1 MLVLGS
7 HQSSIAEE
15 ELPMYTVLV
24 TDNISDTALPIL
36 DEVCQVTYQ
45 PKLSA
50 DELLACIDQ
59 FDGLMIRS
67 ESKVNADVL
76 AKAKRLK
83 IVGRAGVGV
92 DNVDLPAANAQGVVV
107 VNSPEGNTVA
117 ASEHTVG
124 LLLALAR
131 HSTRGDAALKQGR
144 WIRKHL
150 TGVELYGK
158 TLGLIGLGK
167 IGARVAKA
175 CLALGMHVVV
185 MDPYVSQKVAQELNV
200 SLVSLDELL
209 NRADFIT
216 LHVPKTPETTN
227 LLNAKTL
234 AQCKP
239 SVRIVNCARGG
250 IINEIDLIE
259 ALKNGHVAAAAL
271 DVFTAEPIP
280 PEHPLL
286 NLDETTLNKLI
297 LTPHL
302 GASTEEAQLNVAL
315 DVAEQLRDFFKT
327 GDARSAVNLPLLRAD
342 ILDPVRPYMPLAEAL
357 GSLARQ
363 LIEGP
368 VDAVELTVKGK
379 AAQPNVAPLSLAVL
393 KGLLSVN
400 REGVNY
406 VNARFL
412 AEKLGMDVK
421 ESKLPNAATYTNE
434 LVVRLKT
441 PQGSTR
447 VAGTLIASNRF
458 RITQMDQFLADM
470 DLNPPHILFVPHE
483 DKPGMVAKV
492 ATVLGEAQVNIAAMK
507 VGHDA
512 HNQRSV
518 MLFNTDSPVADDVL
532 SRIVA
537 LEGCHA
543 AKRLSVV

>member
-1 MLVLGS
+1 MLN
-7 HQSSIAEE
+7 
-15 ELPMYTVLV
+15 VLV
-24 TDNISDTALPIL
+24 TDNISDAALPL
-36 DEVCQVTYQ
+36 LEEVCHVTYKA
-45 PKLSA
+45 KLSA

-67 ESKVNADVL
+67 ESKVTADVL

-92 DNVDLPAANAQGVVV
+92 DNVDLPAANAAGVVV

-144 WIRKHL
+144 WERKHL

-167 IGARVAKA
+167 IGSRVAKA
-175 CLALGMHVVV
+175 CLTLGMNVIV
-185 MDPYVSQKVAQELNV
+185 MDPFVSQTMADSLKVK
-200 SLVSLDELL
+200 LVSLDELL
-209 NRADFIT
+209 AKSDFIT

-227 LLNAKTL
+227 LLNATTL
-234 AQCKP
+234 AKCKP

-250 IINEIDLIE
+250 IINEADLAD
-259 ALKNGHVAAAAL
+259 ALRNGTIAGAAL
-271 DVFTAEPIP
+271 DVFTAEPLP
-280 PEHPLL
+280 ADNPMLQ
-286 NLDETTLNKLI
+286 LDEATMAKVI

-315 DVAEQLRDFFKT
+315 DVAEQIRDYFKT
-327 GDARSAVNLPLLRAD
+327 GDARSAVNLPLLRAEL
-342 ILDPVRPYMPLAEAL
+342 LDPVRPYMAVAEAL
-357 GSLARQ
+357 GKLARQ
-363 LIEGP
+363 LVEGA
-368 VDAVELTVKGK
+368 VEQVELTVKGS
-379 AAQPNVAPLSLAVL
+379 AAQANVAPLSLAVL
-393 KGLLSVN
+393 KGMFSVN

-412 AEKLGMDVK
+412 ADQQGVVVK
-421 ESKLPNAATYTNE
+421 ESKVASAGTYTNA

-441 PQGSTR
+441 AQGSTR
-447 VAGTLIASNRF
+447 VAGTLISTDAF
-458 RITQMDQFLADM
+458 RITQIDQFLADL
-470 DLNPPHILFVPHE
+470 DPTPPHILFIPHD

-492 ATVLGEAQVNIAAMK
+492 ATVLGQANVNIAALK

-518 MLFNTDSPVADDVL
+518 MLFNTDTPVPDDVL
-532 SRIVA
+532 AQLTQI
-537 LEGCHA
+537 EGCHA
-543 AKRLSVV
+543 AKRLGF